1 MQLKHTRHA
10 AHVAPLTVLDL
21 PHPAAR
27 RGSTSGT
34 CPHLH
39 AQLPQP
45 AALQAR
51 VATCIHGYL
60 LPKIP
65 RLYELSAPPCTRP
78 SRSFAD
84 ESQLSSG
91 QRGVDRV
98 RGYQVGKLN
107 VKLKYFE
114 EVFTSQHWMMRIYR
128 VRDKPLRDSTNTK
141 TSGKKTVAA
150 SRRS

>member
-1 MQLKHTRHA
+1 MHDKYGLK
-10 AHVAPLTVLDL
+10 L
-21 PHPAAR
+21 
-27 RGSTSGT
+27 
-34 CPHLH
+34 
-39 AQLPQP
+39 
-45 AALQAR
+45 AR
-51 VATCIHGYL
+51 V
-60 LPKIP
+60 P
-65 RLYELSAPPCTRP
+65 RCPARTRLHPSAGP
-78 SRSFAD
+78 RSFAD

-128 VRDKPLRDSTNTK
+128 VRDQPLRDSTNTK